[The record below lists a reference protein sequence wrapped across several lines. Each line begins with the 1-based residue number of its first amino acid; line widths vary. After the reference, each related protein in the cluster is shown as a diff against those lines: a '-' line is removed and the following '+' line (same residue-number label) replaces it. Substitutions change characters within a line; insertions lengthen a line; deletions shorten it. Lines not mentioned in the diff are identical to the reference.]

1 MNKISSHKEV
11 ISEIKKLRN
20 ILLSEEI
27 EIKDISGLSK
37 YGRKDE
43 KLPSNK
49 YFIIHHTASGGDA
62 ERIVSILNNRKNK
75 KTGKVEPLG
84 VQYVIDREGKVFRT
98 LPSGSRGAHILNS
111 DDFASAPKGI
121 NNSTAQG
128 VEVIGMNDEDI
139 LPEQAVAALKLVK
152 ELGFKPDQIYGHGKI
167 NPGHKAAT
175 EGMTIKKFIDR
186 NYNQPEFLYDYSDFP
201 ESKRPK
207 PAWVDMSQSEIDTEI
222 GKALD
227 KIGVDQTA
235 DVSSESDCEDYVK
248 EYIKYLG
255 DKNVTKADNYCDYE
269 IFGYKV
275 KELAEFADEVRV
287 ELDKEEEEE
296 EEKKKEEE
304 EKKKEEEEKKKE
316 EEEKKKEEEEK
327 KKEEEKLTEEL
338 KNFKRFIK

>member
-1 MNKISSHKEV
+1 MNKINSHKEV
-11 ISEIKKLRN
+11 ISEIKKLRS
-20 ILLSEEI
+20 ILLSEI

-152 ELGFKPDQIYGHGKI
+152 QLGFKPDQIYGHGKI

-207 PAWVDMSQSEIDTEI
+207 PEWQDWSQSEVDSEFEKIID
-222 GKALD
+222 KF
-227 KIGVDQTA
+227 GVEDIA
-235 DVSSESDCEDYVK
+235 NVSSESDCEK
-248 EYIKYLG
+248 YIKEVIELFGEGHITKKDNFCDSLLLG
-255 DKNVTKADNYCDYE
+255 LPIKEFVEAAKETE
-269 IFGYKV
+269 KV
-275 KELAEFADEVRV
+275 K
-287 ELDKEEEEE
+287 E

-316 EEEKKKEEEEK
+316 EEEKKKEEEET
-327 KKEEEKLTEEL
+327 KLTEEL